1 MIEPGRVCVKIAGRE
16 AGQKCVV
23 VEVLDENF
31 VVVVGPKVRRRRCN
45 IDHLEP
51 TLLKIE
57 LKDTSPEGIRKAF
70 EEAKIA

>member
-51 TLLKIE
+51 TPFKIE

>member
-23 VEVLDENF
+23 IEVLDDNF
-31 VVVVGPKVRRRRCN
+31 VLVAGPKVRKRRCN

-51 TLLKIE
+51 TPLKIE

-70 EEAKIA
+70 EEAKIT